1 MDMEHMEQTLDT
13 MHTQVA
19 DLNKQMAVHLL
30 NLDKLLKAIDATDNM
45 RKQLVSV
52 NAIEEQ
58 TVSVV
63 RRLAD
68 KWRENTDEVTRMRER
83 LDKFE
88 GDVVMMGRHFHV
100 LSERLQDV
108 IDCPF
113 PGILERMK
121 QLKDQLPPDALPP
134 AGHPPCHGNA

>member
-1 MDMEHMEQTLDT
+1 MTMDIEQMGQALES
-13 MHTQVA
+13 MQAQVA
-19 DLNKQMAVHLL
+19 DMNKQMSVHLL
-30 NLDKLLKAIDATDNM
+30 NLDKLLKAIEATDTM

-68 KWRENTDEVTRMRER
+68 KWRENTDEVTRMREKIDR
-83 LDKFE
+83 FE
-88 GDVVMMGRHFHV
+88 GDVVMMGKHFHI
-100 LSERLQDV
+100 LSDRLNDV

-121 QLKDQLPPDALPP
+121 GLKEQLPPDAPT
-134 AGHPPCHGNA
+134 CHGNP